1 MTRFCRVCDLKS
13 CRLAGAEEIFV
24 GCNHLK
30 ITIGCELQKFDD
42 RAGEECGNGLGI
54 YVVLYRVDCDPGFAA

>member
-1 MTRFCRVCDLKS
+1 MRFKELVASQERK
-13 CRLAGAEEIFV
+13 EIFV

-42 RAGEECGNGLGI
+42 RAVDECGNGLGI
-54 YVVLYRVDCDPGFAA
+54 YVLLYQVDCDPGFAA